1 MLDLTDLAA
10 PIIGAPM
17 AGGPTTPALAAAVT
31 DAGGLGF
38 LAAGYLTAARFA
50 DDIAAAR
57 SLTTGPLGVNLF
69 VPQPCAAGPEEV
81 DAYRRALEPLAQRL
95 GVEPGQPRP
104 DDDAWQAKLEVVA
117 DTVPEAV
124 SFTFGCPTAQ
134 VLARFAALGVLTM
147 VTVTS
152 REEADYAVSAGAG
165 ALIVQGP
172 EAGGHRSVFDPG
184 QRPGDLRLLELLAQT
199 VGAGIPVVAAGGIGD
214 AAAVTQVLQAG
225 AVAAQVGTAL
235 LLSDEAGTNPVYRKA
250 LVDPAFTDTVVTAC
264 FTGRYA
270 RSLANDFSAR
280 YDALAP
286 LGYPQVHQITA
297 PIRAASLAAGD
308 PNGTSLWAGTAWRGT
323 TAGPAAQIVT
333 TLAGGKTQV
342 SRPAG
347 SV

>member
-1 MLDLTDLAA
+1 MLALADLAA

-38 LAAGYLTAARFA
+38 LAAGYLAASRLA
-50 DDIAAAR
+50 DQIAAAR
-57 SLTTGPLGVNLF
+57 AVTTGPLGVNLF
-69 VPQPCAAGPEEV
+69 VPQPCAAGPEEL

-95 GVEPGQPRP
+95 GVDPGQPRP
-104 DDDAWQAKLEVVA
+104 DDDDWPAKLEVIA
-117 DTVPEAV
+117 DTVPDAV
-124 SFTFGCPTAQ
+124 SFTFGCPTAE
-134 VLARFAALGVLTM
+134 VLARFTGLGVLTM

-152 REEADYAVSAGAG
+152 REEADYAVAAGAG

-172 EAGGHRSVFDPG
+172 EAGGHRSVFAPG
-184 QRPGDLRLLELLAQT
+184 QRPGEIRLPELLAQCAG
-199 VGAGIPVVAAGGIGD
+199 VGVPLVAAGGIGD
-214 AAAVTQVLQAG
+214 AAAVAEARERG
-225 AVAAQVGTAL
+225 AVAVQVGTAL
-235 LLSDEAGTNPVYRKA
+235 LLSDEAGTNPVYRRA
-250 LVDPAFTDTVVTAC
+250 LVDPAFTVTVVTAA

-286 LGYPQVHQITA
+286 TGYPQVHQITA

-308 PNGTSLWAGTAWRGT
+308 PQATSLWAGTAWRGIT
-323 TAGPAAQIVT
+323 GGPAAQIISA
-333 TLAGGKTQV
+333 LAGGETQV

>member
-1 MLDLTDLAA
+1 MLALSDLAA

-17 AGGPTTPALAAAVT
+17 AGGPTTPALAAAVS

-38 LAAGYLTAARFA
+38 LAAGYLTAARLA
-50 DDIAAAR
+50 DQLAAAR
-57 SLTTGPLGVNLF
+57 AVTTGPLGVNLF
-69 VPQPCAAGPEEV
+69 VPQPCAAGSEEL
-81 DAYRRALEPLAQRL
+81 DGYSHALEPLARRY

-104 DDDAWQAKLEVVA
+104 DDDDWQAKLEVVA

-124 SFTFGCPTAQ
+124 SFTFGCPSAE
-134 VLARFAALGVLTM
+134 VLARFTGLGVLTM

-172 EAGGHRSVFDPG
+172 EAGGHRSVFAPG
-184 QRPGDLRLLELLAQT
+184 QRPGALGLRELLAQT
-199 VGAGIPVVAAGGIGD
+199 RGVGVPVVAAGGIGD
-214 AAAVTQVLQAG
+214 AAAVGQVLQRG

-235 LLSDEAGTNPVYRKA
+235 LLSDEAGTNPVYRRA

-264 FTGRYA
+264 FTGRFA
-270 RSLANDFSAR
+270 RSLANDFSAH
-280 YDALAP
+280 YDSCAP

-308 PNGTSLWAGTAWRGT
+308 PQATSLWAGTAWRAI
-323 TAGPAAQIVT
+323 TAGPAAEIVA
-333 TLAGGKTQV
+333 TLAGGEAQV